1 MAHNRK
7 LVLGATALTLGNV
20 NRDYDFEAADIVRND
35 LEREIIESGYLEGAP
50 FKFVALMLLY
60 GLNYLTQPVYERIGK
75 HDKALPMEIEID
87 THDLLDAKLGDVVM
101 IFRRATLMALIHAG
115 RKYKLK
121 IDRLEALLA
130 ELPPLPVAL

>member
-7 LVLGATALTLGNV
+7 LVLSATALTLGNV
-20 NRDYDFEAADIVRND
+20 NKDYDFEASNVVRDD
-35 LEREIIESGYLEGAP
+35 LEREIIESGYLDGAP
-50 FKFVALMLLY
+50 FKWVGLMLLY
-60 GLNYLTQPVYERIGK
+60 GLNYLNQPVYDRIDHKDGE
-75 HDKALPMEIEID
+75 LPMEIEID